1 MKRSL
6 AEFARAMHGTLTG
19 ADAAFGGVSTD
30 SRSLAAGELFVAL
43 SGPRFDAH
51 EFVAAAAA
59 RGAVGA
65 VVSRALATALPQ
77 IVVADTLQALQDAA
91 AAWRAQFALPLV
103 AVAGSNGK
111 TTTKELVAAM
121 LGGAGGGAGAG
132 PCHATRGNLNNHIGV
147 PLTLL
152 ALEPQHRAAVV
163 EIGANRAGE
172 VAALVPLVR
181 PTVGLVTNAG
191 AEHLEGFGDLDGV
204 ARAEGELFAGLEP
217 GATAVINADDRYA
230 PLWRELNRAGRS
242 LLFGLAPHADFRA
255 EGLVTRVLTGRGAV
269 GAPELVQEFTLV
281 TPSGRVAVRLAL
293 AGRHNV
299 VNALGAAAAAQA
311 AGAGLEAIAAGV
323 TRTRPVAGRLKLHAA
338 HGDALLVDDSYNANP
353 SSLTAG
359 LEVLAGL
366 PGERWLVLGDMAE
379 LGAHARAAH
388 VAAGHEARAAGVTR
402 LFALGALT
410 GDAVE
415 SFGTGGEWFPA
426 TEALAARVRS
436 LLAPGITVLVKGSR
450 LNRLERVVA
459 ALALP
464 PAEAGVAPRRAGA
477 H

>member
-6 AEFARAMHGTLTG
+6 AEFARAMHGTLFG
-19 ADAAFGGVSTD
+19 ADAPFGAVSSD
-30 SRSLAAGELFVAL
+30 SRSLAPGELFVAL
-43 SGPRFDAH
+43 IGPRFDAH

-59 RGAVGA
+59 RGAAGA
-65 VVSRALATALPQ
+65 VVSRRVDAALPQ
-77 IVVADTLQALQDAA
+77 IVVADTLRALQDAA
-91 AAWRAQFALPLV
+91 AAWRTQFALPVV

-111 TTTKELVAAM
+111 TTSKELVAAM
-121 LGGAGGGAGAG
+121 LGEAGA
-132 PCHATRGNLNNHIGV
+132 CHATRGNLNNHIGV

-163 EIGANRAGE
+163 EIGANVAGD

-191 AEHLEGFGDLDGV
+191 AEHLEGFGDLEGV

-217 GATAVINADDRYA
+217 GATAVINDDDPYA
-230 PLWRELNRAGRS
+230 ALWRGQSRAGRALS
-242 LLFGLAPHADFRA
+242 FGLSSSADFRA
-255 EGLVTRVLTGRGAV
+255 EGLVTRVRAGRGAAI
-269 GAPELVQEFTLV
+269 APELVQEFTLV
-281 TPSGRVAVRLAL
+281 TPSGRIALKLAL

-299 VNALGAAAAAQA
+299 VNALGAAAAAHA
-311 AGAGLEAIAAGV
+311 AGASLAAIAAGAA
-323 TRTRPVAGRLKLHAA
+323 RMRPVAGRLQLRAA
-338 HGDALLVDDSYNANP
+338 QGEALLLDDSYNANP

-359 LEVLAGL
+359 LAVLAEL

-415 SFGTGGEWFPA
+415 SFGTGGEWFPEA
-426 TEALAARVRS
+426 AALAARVQS
-436 LLAPGITVLVKGSR
+436 LLGPGVTVLVKGSR

-459 ALALP
+459 ALLP
-464 PAEAGVAPRRAGA
+464 PATAADAGAARRAGT

>member
-6 AEFARAMHGTLTG
+6 AEFARAMGGTLSG
-19 ADAAFGGVSTD
+19 ADASFVGVSTD

-65 VVSRALATALPQ
+65 VVSRPVAAALPQ
-77 IVVADTLQALQDAA
+77 IVVADTLRALQDAA
-91 AAWRAQFALPLV
+91 AAWRAQFELPLV

-111 TTTKELVAAM
+111 TTSKELVAAM
-121 LGGAGGGAGAG
+121 LGGAGA
-132 PCHATRGNLNNHIGV
+132 CLATRGNLNNHIGV

-204 ARAEGELFAGLEP
+204 AQAEGELFAGLEP

-230 PLWRELNRAGRS
+230 PLWRGLGRAARKLS
-242 LLFGLAPHADFRA
+242 FGLSSGADFGA
-255 EGLVTRVLTGRGAV
+255 VDLVTRVVAGRGA
-269 GAPELVQEFTLV
+269 AADPELVQEFTLV
-281 TPSGRVAVRLAL
+281 APAGRVAVRLAL

-299 VNALGAAAAAQA
+299 VNALGAAAAAHA
-311 AGAGLEAIAAGV
+311 AGAGLEAIVGGLA
-323 TRTRPVAGRLKLHAA
+323 RMRSVAGRLQLRAA
-338 HGDALLVDDSYNANP
+338 QRDALLVDDSYTANP

-359 LEVLAGL
+359 LEALAGL

-388 VAAGHEARAAGVTR
+388 AAAGHEARAAGVTR

-415 SFGTGGEWFPA
+415 AFGTGGEWFPG
-426 TEALAARVRS
+426 TDALAARVLA
-436 LLAPGITVLVKGSR
+436 LLAPGVTVLVKGSR

-459 ALALP
+459 ALA
-464 PAEAGVAPRRAGA
+464 PADAAAAPSRRAGA